1 MRGRLVNEETF
12 RGTYWRGM
20 RRDAAELGTAPQKLS
35 GLNTNTCWSF
45 PGFIEFQCI
54 RGNLLC
60 RIAHFLRESRH
71 SLARRAL
78 WRWVD
83 RVSGSEQFA
92 REKFAVFVLV
102 EPRALDVEQLEA
114 CEVCERERVDGEL
127 RNRPTGPS
135 GGLVVEDMNGTV
147 SDLQEVYV
155 ARD

>member
-1 MRGRLVNEETF
+1 MGPYVRGRLVNEETF

-35 GLNTNTCWSF
+35 GLNTEHLLEL
-45 PGFIEFQCI
+45 PGFIKFQCI

-102 EPRALDVEQLEA
+102 EPRALDVEQLEPGA
-114 CEVCERERVDGEL
+114 VCEGERVDREL
-127 RNRPTGPS
+127 RNGPVGPS
-135 GGLVVEDMNGTV
+135 AYPVECG
-147 SDLQEVYV
+147 
-155 ARD
+155 